1 MVIYFAF
8 IFSIAMLSTLAAI
21 LDLISFYNGSALSSE
36 TVKRIDIT
44 ARACNM
50 GITINFLF
58 LHFLMLMLY
67 YKFSKLKSM
76 SLSRNDSTMD
86 RVADQMNV
94 EVEE

>member
-1 MVIYFAF
+1 
-8 IFSIAMLSTLAAI
+8 
-21 LDLISFYNGSALSSE
+21 
-36 TVKRIDIT
+36 
-44 ARACNM
+44 M

-76 SLSRNDSTMD
+76 ALNRNDSTMD
-86 RVADQMNV
+86 RVANQMNV